1 MIEIK
6 NLVKKYDEHL
16 IFNNINLS
24 IDKNKITII
33 LGKSGCGKT
42 TLLRLISGLEKYDSG
57 EILLPNLKCSY
68 IFQEPRLLP
77 WLTVFENIKLVNENL
92 STDEI
97 NELITMINLDK
108 FGNSYPNE
116 LSGGMKSR
124 VNLARAFA
132 YKPNYLLMDE
142 PFSSLDDFT
151 RIKMQQ
157 ELLKLYNK
165 EKCSYIFQEPRLLP
179 WLTVFENIKL
189 VNENLSTDE
198 INELITMIN
207 LDKFGNSYPN
217 ELSGGMKSRVN
228 LARAFAYKP
237 NYLLMD
243 EPFSSLDDF
252 TRIKMQ
258 QELLKLYNKEKCG
271 ILFVTHNIDEAL
283 MLADKIIVLKS
294 GEIYST
300 YSINSKIRDLLSDD
314 FINLKRKIR
323 DDIWRL

>member
-1 MIEIK
+1 
-6 NLVKKYDEHL
+6 
-16 IFNNINLS
+16 
-24 IDKNKITII
+24 
-33 LGKSGCGKT
+33 
-42 TLLRLISGLEKYDSG
+42 
-57 EILLPNLKCSY
+57 
-68 IFQEPRLLP
+68 
-77 WLTVFENIKLVNENL
+77 
-92 STDEI
+92 
-97 NELITMINLDK
+97 
-108 FGNSYPNE
+108 
-116 LSGGMKSR
+116 
-124 VNLARAFA
+124 
-132 YKPNYLLMDE
+132 
-142 PFSSLDDFT
+142 
-151 RIKMQQ
+151 
-157 ELLKLYNK
+157 
-165 EKCSYIFQEPRLLP
+165 
-179 WLTVFENIKL
+179 
-189 VNENLSTDE
+189 
-198 INELITMIN
+198 MIN

>member
-1 MIEIK
+1 
-6 NLVKKYDEHL
+6 
-16 IFNNINLS
+16 
-24 IDKNKITII
+24 
-33 LGKSGCGKT
+33 
-42 TLLRLISGLEKYDSG
+42 
-57 EILLPNLKCSY
+57 
-68 IFQEPRLLP
+68 
-77 WLTVFENIKLVNENL
+77 
-92 STDEI
+92 
-97 NELITMINLDK
+97 
-108 FGNSYPNE
+108 
-116 LSGGMKSR
+116 
-124 VNLARAFA
+124 
-132 YKPNYLLMDE
+132 
-142 PFSSLDDFT
+142 
-151 RIKMQQ
+151 
-157 ELLKLYNK
+157 
-165 EKCSYIFQEPRLLP
+165 
-179 WLTVFENIKL
+179 
-189 VNENLSTDE
+189 
-198 INELITMIN
+198 MIN

-300 YSINSKIRDLLSDD
+300 YSINSKIRDLLNDD

-323 DDIWRL
+323 DDIWRLWWKEL